1 MVVGSRCSALY
12 KRSSVQQ
19 PRRRPSKPGQSRGRS
34 VSKSRRAGTVKVSNS
49 NSNSIGATTNELSSV
64 RSLVLSLGLKLGVT
78 NAKTRPVT
86 VVAIK
91 VGKSA
96 SEIGTALQRRRSM
109 KRCELRL
116 SRLLHLVMGSGREL
130 VRLVLAVST
139 GGL

>member
-1 MVVGSRCSALY
+1 LVVGSRCSALY

-49 NSNSIGATTNELSSV
+49 NSIGATTNELISV

-109 KRCELRL
+109 KRCELHL